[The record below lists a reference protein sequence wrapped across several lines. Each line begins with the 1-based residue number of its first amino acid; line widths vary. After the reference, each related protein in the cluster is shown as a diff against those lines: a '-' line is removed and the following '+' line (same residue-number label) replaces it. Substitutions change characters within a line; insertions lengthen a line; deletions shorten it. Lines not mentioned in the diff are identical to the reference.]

1 MRREV
6 VHGLPWSELPVVV
19 VRDERELL
27 ATYLPAG
34 APLSFPPHPLVHPW
48 RGSQTTWQG
57 HGMLMLQRPGDA
69 YAVFV
74 FWHGPERE
82 FRSWYLNLQEPFRR
96 SATGYDTHDHELD
109 LILHPDGRVEWKD
122 DELLDV
128 RVEEG
133 RFTQDQAREIRA
145 EAVRLEAE
153 LATRGH
159 WWDAW
164 WALWEPDR
172 AWDSVTA

>member
-1 MRREV
+1 
-6 VHGLPWSELPVVV
+6 
-19 VRDERELL
+19 
-27 ATYLPAG
+27 
-34 APLSFPPHPLVHPW
+34 
-48 RGSQTTWQG
+48 
-57 HGMLMLQRPGDA
+57 MLMLQRPDDQ
-69 YAVFV
+69 YAVWV

-96 SATGYDTHDHELD
+96 TEAGYDTQDLELD
-109 LILHPDGRVEWKD
+109 IILHVDGTTVWKD
-122 DELLDV
+122 DELLDL
-128 RVEEG
+128 RVDEG

-164 WALWEPDR
+164 WALWEPEPV
-172 AWDSVTA
+172 WDSVTA